1 MEKQLEHR
9 FNKKTHLDVF
19 LEISDDGFVALS
31 GRLWRLNAASV
42 EKRQHQKH
50 KINNIS
56 GNTNDAK
63 VLENSEKNE
72 A

>member
-1 MEKQLEHR
+1 MFFLKFPMMGSSR
-9 FNKKTHLDVF
+9 FLADF
-19 LEISDDGFVALS
+19 GALMQR
-31 GRLWRLNAASV
+31 RLKND
-42 EKRQHQKH
+42 
-50 KINNIS
+50 NNIS